1 MEYGKALV
9 QISEIHQHLARTEVY
24 RGYRSLPVALSGL
37 VGLAAAALQ
46 SPRLGAIDPVGFV
59 LFWTAIAGVA
69 GLVGS
74 SEIAFNYLFRED
86 APGRRRTRT
95 VVGQFAPSVAA
106 GGIATLALVTRDAAL
121 VPLLPGLWATMFGV
135 AVFAARPYLP
145 RATGL
150 VALYY
155 LVAGAWLL
163 WHATGTP
170 PGAWAVGGTFG
181 VGQLAGAAVLYWN
194 LERDGERAHHAAPI
208 GG

>member
-1 MEYGKALV
+1 MEYAKALD

-37 VGLAAAALQ
+37 VGVVAAALQ
-46 SPRLGAIDPVGFV
+46 APGLAAVNPVGFV
-59 LFWTAIAGVA
+59 LFWTAVAGVA

-86 APGRRRTRT
+86 ALGRRRTRM

-106 GGIATLALVTRDAAL
+106 GAVAAVAFATPDAAF
-121 VPLLPGLWATMFGV
+121 VPLLPGLWAMLFGV

-163 WHATGTP
+163 WHAAGAP
-170 PGAWAVGGTFG
+170 PSPWAVGGTFG
-181 VGQLAGAAVLYWN
+181 AGQFAGAAVLYWN
-194 LERDGERAHHAAPI
+194 LERD
-208 GG
+208 